1 MYKAVV
7 SKIQTR
13 PLPGADRLLIGACGQ
28 YQVIVGIDTQDGELG
43 VFFEQDGQLS
53 IEFATQNDLVR
64 RKLPDGTYAGGMF
77 QDNRRV
83 KAIKLR
89 GVRSEGFWTPLSS
102 FQYTG
107 HDLSSMQEGDQFDEL
122 NGHRIC
128 GKYMTPAT
136 TRAMRNQFGI
146 KARRENRMF
155 PKHID
160 TGKFK
165 MESHT
170 IPPDSIIVITE
181 KLHGTSFRYGHVLD
195 EVSIQRNK
203 VWRWITRLLGMEQTT
218 KQWKHLVGSRNV
230 VLNEGK
236 VDSFYGGGTENFRHK
251 SVEGISLHKGEVLY
265 GEIVGWATPITPI
278 MNTQSTKEL
287 KDKSITTKYGEY
299 MTYSYGCLPGRY
311 ELYVYRITMVNEDG
325 YTLDL
330 SWNQIKKRC
339 RELGLQTVPE
349 LCDAIAYPLTT
360 LEQLTELVD
369 NLTGDTS
376 PSTLDSSHIRE
387 GVVVRWD
394 SEHGVGWLKNKGFTF
409 GVLEGYLKERD
420 DVVDLEESA

>member
-7 SKIQTR
+7 SRIQTR

-64 RKLPDGTYAGGMF
+64 RKDANGNAAGGMF
-77 QDNRRV
+77 EENRRI

-89 GVRSEGFWTPLSS
+89 GARSEGFWTPLSS
-102 FQYTG
+102 FSYTG
-107 HDLSSMQEGDQFDEL
+107 YDLSSLREGDQFDEL

-155 PKHID
+155 AKHIE

-165 MESHT
+165 MEQHLIPDDAT
-170 IPPDSIIVITE
+170 ITITE

-195 EVSIQRNK
+195 EQPIRRNP
-203 VWRWITRLLGMEQTT
+203 VWRWITRLLRMKQTT
-218 KQWKHLVGSRNV
+218 KVWKHLVGTRNV
-230 VLNEGK
+230 VLSDVTTDG
-236 VDSFYGGGTENFRHK
+236 FYGADAQFRRK
-251 SVEGISLHKGEVLY
+251 SVDGLVLHKGEVVY
-265 GEIVGWATPITPI
+265 GEIVGYTDTGTPI
-278 MNTQSTKEL
+278 MPPQSTLVL
-287 KDKSITTKYGEY
+287 KDKAVTAKYGELMNY
-299 MTYSYGCLPGRY
+299 TYGCMPGQCK
-311 ELYVYRITMVNEDG
+311 LYLYRITQVNEDG
-325 YTLDL
+325 YSVEL
-330 SWNQIKKRC
+330 SWPQVKKRA
-339 RELGLQTVPE
+339 RELGVSVVPE
-349 LCDAIAYPLTT
+349 LPIEPERELALVVQA
-360 LEQLTELVD
+360 LTEDGTNPLPSLVD
-369 NLTGDTS
+369 S
-376 PSTLDSSHIRE
+376 RHIRE

-409 GVLEGYLKERD
+409 GLLEGYLKERD